1 MSTVQERKL
10 ISSGSKFE
18 PILGFSRAV
27 RVGNVVAIS
36 GTAPVKDGKTAAPG
50 DAAGQAKRCLEII
63 AETLLTAGVSLAD
76 VVRTRVMLTR
86 IEDWE
91 AVGQVHGSVFGEIR
105 PACTFVQVSRLIDP
119 EWLVEIEADA
129 VIPNHI

>member
-1 MSTVQERKL
+1 MGKASFQFEHVPANQKHGHEATDTERT
-10 ISSGSKFE
+10 IDES
-18 PILGFSRAV
+18 PPP
-27 RVGNVVAIS
+27 GN
-36 GTAPVKDGKTAAPG
+36 
-50 DAAGQAKRCLEII
+50 AAGQAKRCLEII